1 MGLYITAWFE
11 GKDKKGQWFLANPRY
26 VDYKNPEKVRK
37 VKEFT
42 VRRDYALF
50 SALANIE
57 NVSSI
62 PYIQENRGLP
72 EDISDIIKSK
82 SSQCNSDQF
91 GFGNISYNELEEYLF
106 TNMHS
111 KHLATIAAVASI
123 QNLYRRINELC
134 FEIIDDDYNSL
145 DKNTVRLVFW
155 FD

>member
-1 MGLYITAWFE
+1 MGIDIHLWIE
-11 GKDKKGQWFLANPRY
+11 GKDAEGNWFVINPRY
-26 VDYKNPEKVRK
+26 VDYKNPAKVRE

-42 VRRDYALF
+42 VRRDYTLF

-57 NVSSI
+57 NASSI
-62 PYIQENRGLP
+62 PYIQENSGLP
-72 EDISDIIKSK
+72 EDISDILKEKID
-82 SSQCNSDQF
+82 QCDSDQF
-91 GFGNISYNELEEYLF
+91 VFGNISYSELEEYLF

-134 FEIIDDDYNSL
+134 FEIVDDDYNSL